1 MVDMQQFNTWCFFCS
16 NKPIPAEL
24 QLRNNGAIVFTP
36 YGNSCEP
43 MGYYDESDDIYG
55 VEIKTATKE
64 EAKHITEILCACHT
78 LVEGDNMES
87 PEDIIKRYNRDP
99 NNILTQ
105 IGTKGVV
112 YPDDALMHAC
122 RLVHKVYGNQLLEN
136 AVCKYY
142 VAHDIY
148 KLHPMDLHPLED
160 PFVNEYLLTE
170 RIRIANVIVNCYAVL
185 EELHMQ
191 IIADTKNPSVINGK
205 WNPLVKEELC
215 SRLARKSIDSQKS
228 IPWLSRNG
236 VIRPFRAS
244 AVEADALCEWSDG
257 QAICDFKINICD
269 AILELSYMRSQLA
282 SHKYGNKVFKLSVY
296 DADNA
301 FFLARYLLAKHL
313 GRDICPSS

>member
-24 QLRNNGAIVFTP
+24 QLKNNGRIVFTP
-36 YGNSCEP
+36 YGNFCEP
-43 MGYYDESDDIYG
+43 MGYCDENDDIYG
-55 VEIKTATKE
+55 VEIKSATKE
-64 EAKHITEILCACHT
+64 EANHITEILCACHT

-87 PEDIIKRYNRDP
+87 PEEIIKRYNRNPD
-99 NNILTQ
+99 NILTL

-112 YPDDALMHAC
+112 YADDALMRAC
-122 RLVHKVYGNQLLEN
+122 LLTQKVYGDQLLEN

-142 VAHDIY
+142 VSHDIY

-160 PFVNEYLLTE
+160 PFISEYLLTE

-191 IIADTKNPSVINGK
+191 IKADSDNPSVKDGG
-205 WNPLVKEELC
+205 WNPRVRKELC
-215 SRLARKSIDSQKS
+215 TRLENKNIDPDKS
-228 IPWLSRNG
+228 IPWLARNG
-236 VIRPFRAS
+236 VIRPFK
-244 AVEADALCEWSDG
+244 VGVVNTDVPCEWSDG
-257 QAICDFKINICD
+257 KSICDFQINICD
-269 AILELSYMRSQLA
+269 AILELSHMRSRLA
-282 SHKYGNKVFKLSVY
+282 SHEYGDKVLKLSVY

-313 GRDICPSS
+313 GCDICSR

>member
-1 MVDMQQFNTWCFFCS
+1 MQQFNTWCFFCS
-16 NKPIPAEL
+16 SKPIPAEL
-24 QLRNNGAIVFTP
+24 QLRNNGTIVFTP
-36 YGNSCEP
+36 YGHSCEL

-55 VEIKTATKE
+55 VEIKATTKE
-64 EAKHITEILCACHT
+64 EVNHITEILCACHA

-87 PEDIIKRYNRDP
+87 PEEIIKRYNRNPD
-99 NNILTQ
+99 NILTL

-112 YPDDALMHAC
+112 YADDALMHAC
-122 RLVHKVYGNQLLEN
+122 LLTQKTYGNQLLEN

-142 VAHDIY
+142 VSHDIY

-160 PFVNEYLLTE
+160 PFVSEYLLTE

-191 IIADTKNPSVINGK
+191 IKADPENPSVKNGG
-205 WNPLVKEELC
+205 WNPQVRKELC
-215 SRLARKSIDSQKS
+215 ARLENKNIDPNKS

-236 VIRPFRAS
+236 VIRPFK
-244 AVEADALCEWSDG
+244 VGVVNADVPCEWSDG
-257 QAICDFKINICD
+257 KSICDFQINICD
-269 AILELSYMRSQLA
+269 AILELSHIRSQLA
-282 SHKYGNKVFKLSVY
+282 SHKYGNKVLKLSVY

-313 GRDICPSS
+313 GCDICSQ

>member
-1 MVDMQQFNTWCFFCS
+1 MEFF
-16 NKPIPAEL
+16 
-24 QLRNNGAIVFTP
+24 R
-36 YGNSCEP
+36 
-43 MGYYDESDDIYG
+43 DIYWYDPDLQ
-55 VEIKTATKE
+55 
-64 EAKHITEILCACHT
+64 AKPL
-78 LVEGDNMES
+78 
-87 PEDIIKRYNRDP
+87 P
-99 NNILTQ
+99 
-105 IGTKGVV
+105 
-112 YPDDALMHAC
+112 
-122 RLVHKVYGNQLLEN
+122 EN
-136 AVCKYY
+136 AAYDLKGAQWYLRKEGNLVFMAKGG
-142 VAHDIY
+142 HNDEPHNHNDIGSFALFDDN
-148 KLHPMDLHPLED
+148 KHPLED

>member
-16 NKPIPAEL
+16 SKPIPAEL
-24 QLRNNGAIVFTP
+24 QLRNNGTIVFTP
-36 YGNSCEP
+36 YGNSCEL

-55 VEIKTATKE
+55 VEIKAATKE
-64 EAKHITEILCACHT
+64 EVNHITEILCACHT

-122 RLVHKVYGNQLLEN
+122 LLTQKTYGNQLLEN

-142 VAHDIY
+142 VSHDIY

-160 PFVNEYLLTE
+160 PFVSEYLLTE

-191 IIADTKNPSVINGK
+191 IKADPENPSVKNGG
-205 WNPLVKEELC
+205 WNPQVRKELC
-215 SRLARKSIDSQKS
+215 ARLENKNIDPNKS
-228 IPWLSRNG
+228 IPWLSRND
-236 VIRPFRAS
+236 VIRPFK
-244 AVEADALCEWSDG
+244 VGVVNADVPCEWSDG
-257 QAICDFKINICD
+257 KSICDFQINICD
-269 AILELSYMRSQLA
+269 AILELSHMRSQLA
-282 SHKYGNKVFKLSVY
+282 SHKYGNKVLKLSVY
-296 DADNA
+296 DAENA

-313 GRDICPSS
+313 GCDICSQ